1 MLRSAFPHSHKM
13 GKNASVLVGTVL
25 KKPKILGRSRD
36 AQLQKGTTV
45 VNCYL
50 LFLQMDDL
58 QYQLNYRSEE
68 SPTESNHELTNN
80 DQNEH
85 DELASQLVQEKERA
99 REIAEECS
107 ALKSS
112 LEQLE
117 NAKQVLETETQ
128 NLRLEAEELRE
139 KVSDL
144 DRQLVESGEVCKVS
158 EQRLQEERERCKKL
172 LKELEEYKLNDCG
185 TCKDLEKRLID
196 SKQVSDTAE
205 EQLEGERAKYKGL
218 LKELE
223 QYKSDDCL
231 TRDRTGS
238 VPLEIEVQK
247 AKKEGKELVKELTEE
262 RKAHETLRY
271 VSFWFESTHSL
282 YFPLLLC
289 GVLYIRSA
297 KMSYRQFFS
306 QGIEWSGHAYWSILK
321 LEETQFP
328 CGTLHYL
335 S

>member
-1 MLRSAFPHSHKM
+1 MHSQKM
-13 GKNASVLVGTVL
+13 GKNVSVLVGTVL
-25 KKPKILGRSRD
+25 KKPKILGPSRD
-36 AQLQKGTTV
+36 AQLQKGATV
-45 VNCYL
+45 VNCCL

-58 QYQLNYRSEE
+58 QHQLNHRSEE
-68 SPTESNHELTNN
+68 SSTESNHEVTNN
-80 DQNEH
+80 DHNEH

-107 ALKSS
+107 ALNSS

-117 NAKQVLETETQ
+117 NVKQDLETETQ

-144 DRQLVESGEVCKVS
+144 DRQLVETGEACIVS
-158 EQRLQEERERCKKL
+158 EHRLQEERERCKKL
-172 LKELEEYKLNDCG
+172 LKELEENKLIDCG
-185 TCKDLEKRLID
+185 TCKDLEKRLIE

-205 EQLEGERAKYKGL
+205 EQLEEERAKYKVL

-223 QYKSDDCL
+223 QYKSNDCL

-238 VPLEIEVQK
+238 VPLEMEVQK
-247 AKKEGKELVKELTEE
+247 AKKEGEELVKELTEE

-306 QGIEWSGHAYWSILK
+306 QGIEWSSHAYWSILK
-321 LEETQFP
+321 LEEKQFP